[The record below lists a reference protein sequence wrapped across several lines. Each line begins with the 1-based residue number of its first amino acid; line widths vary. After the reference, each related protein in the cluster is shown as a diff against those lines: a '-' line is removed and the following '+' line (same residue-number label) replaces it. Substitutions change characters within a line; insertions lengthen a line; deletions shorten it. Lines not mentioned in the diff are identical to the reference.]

1 MAAVL
6 EIAASVALRAYND
19 GMSDSAETVAREF
32 VSAINRQDVEGLA
45 GLMTEGHR
53 FVDSLGNAVEGREK
67 MQAAWAAYFLMVPDY
82 SIAVEE
88 TYCGGPSTPVA
99 AAASAQEIVVMLGVA
114 QGTYSPD
121 GQLKAENRWKTPA
134 AWRALVEDGKVA
146 EWRVYADN
154 EPMRRLMAKKG

>member
-1 MAAVL
+1 
-6 EIAASVALRAYND
+6 
-19 GMSDSAETVAREF
+19 MSDSTETVARAF
-32 VSAINRQDVEGLA
+32 VNAINRQDVEGLA

-88 TYCGGPSTPVA
+88 SFCDGPV
-99 AAASAQEIVVMLGVA
+99 VVMLGVA
-114 QGTYSPD
+114 QGTYTAD
-121 GQLKAENRWKTPA
+121 GTLREENRWKTPA
-134 AWRALVEDGKVA
+134 AWRALIEDGKVA

-154 EPMRRLMAKKG
+154 EPIRQRMAKSGL